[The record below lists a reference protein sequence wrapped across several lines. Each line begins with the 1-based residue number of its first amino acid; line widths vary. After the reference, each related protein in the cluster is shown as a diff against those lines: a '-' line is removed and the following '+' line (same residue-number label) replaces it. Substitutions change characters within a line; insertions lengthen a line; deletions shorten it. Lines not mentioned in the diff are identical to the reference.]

1 VDRLTRQQL
10 KHDEFRETFD
20 RFEDYLK
27 QHYQD
32 ILTITLLVVVA
43 VGAAV
48 GLKLYVDRQEA
59 EADAALGAALQT
71 FRAYVG
77 TPAPGTLGPEAETYP
92 TAEAKYKKALNEFN
106 AVIQKYRMY
115 PRPKAVAIARYQA
128 GVCQALLGDQAAAIK
143 TLEEASHE
151 RDPEIAALARLALAD
166 ELAKAGKLA
175 EAAKIYQDLADRPTL
190 SVPKATALLAMADS
204 YRASQPARARQIY
217 NDLQKEFGSDPTVAE
232 TLKQE
237 MSGLPQ

>member
-27 QHYQD
+27 RHYQD
-32 ILTITLLVVVA
+32 ILTTTLLVVVA

-128 GVCQALLGDQAAAIK
+128 GVCQTLLGDQAAIK

-175 EAAKIYQDLADRPTL
+175 EAAKIYQGLADRPTL
-190 SVPKATALLAMADS
+190 SVPKATALLAMADA

-217 NDLQKEFGSDPTVAE
+217 NNLQKEFGSDPTVAE
-232 TLKQE
+232 TIKQQ

>member
-1 VDRLTRQQL
+1 MDRLTRQQL

-32 ILTITLLVVVA
+32 ILTVTLLVVVV
-43 VGAAV
+43 VGAAA
-48 GLKLYVDRQEA
+48 GLKLYVGRQAA
-59 EADAALGAALQT
+59 EADAALGAALKT

-77 TPAPGTLGPEAETYP
+77 TAAPGTLGPDAETYP

-128 GVCQALLGDQAAAIK
+128 GVCQALLGDQAGAIK

-151 RDPEIAALARLALAD
+151 PDPEIAALARLALAE
-166 ELAKAGKLA
+166 ELAQAGKLA
-175 EAAKIYQDLADRPTL
+175 EAAKIYQDLADHPTL
-190 SVPKATALLAMADS
+190 SVPKATALLAMADA
-204 YRASQPARARQIY
+204 YRTSQPARARQIY
-217 NDLQKEFGSDPTVAE
+217 NNLQKEFGSDPTVAE
-232 TLKQE
+232 TIKQQ